1 METLRWVLASQS
13 PRRQQLMRLF
23 GRPFEVHP
31 AQIEEHLPEYSARP
45 DLLGKRL
52 AKAKAEAVAPCYAD
66 ALIIA
71 ADTLVVIDRR
81 VLGKP
86 ADESEAL
93 EMLRLLSGRTH
104 TVITALCLMLRRG
117 GRTVQTVQD
126 APRSRVTFRPL
137 NDAWLRW
144 YIATGEPFD
153 KAGAYG
159 IQEYGALLIDKV
171 QGCYFNVV
179 GLPLATLTQRLEE
192 LGVWRP
198 THESDGTEVAVVSS
212 GARCCAEEKP

>member
-1 METLRWVLASQS
+1 MESLRWVLASGS
-13 PRRQQLMRLF
+13 PRRQSLMRLF
-23 GRPFEVHP
+23 GKPFEVHP
-31 AQIEEHLPEYSARP
+31 AQIEEHLPPRVPRP
-45 DLLGKRL
+45 ALLGRQL
-52 AKAKAEAVAPCYAD
+52 ARAKAEAVALYYTN

-71 ADTLVVIDRR
+71 ADTLVVIDGR

-86 ADESEAL
+86 ADAREAH

-104 TVITALCLMLRRG
+104 TVITALCLLLRRE
-117 GRTVQTVQD
+117 GRTVRLVQD

-137 NDAWLRW
+137 SDAWIRW

-159 IQEYGALLIDKV
+159 IQEYGALLIEKV

-179 GLPLATLTQRLEE
+179 GLPLATLAQRLEE
-192 LGVWRP
+192 LGLWSP
-198 THESDGTEVAVVSS
+198 TDATAQV
-212 GARCCAEEKP
+212 K

>member
-13 PRRQQLMRLF
+13 PRRQSLMRLF

-31 AQIEEHLPEYSARP
+31 AQIEEHLPECTARP
-45 DLLGKRL
+45 ALLGKRL
-52 AKAKAEAVAPCYAD
+52 ARAKAEAVAPCYDD

-86 ADESEAL
+86 ADEREAF
-93 EMLRLLSGRTH
+93 EMLRMLSGRTH
-104 TVITALCLMLRRG
+104 VVITALCLLLRRG
-117 GRTVQTVQD
+117 GRTLTMTLD

-137 NDAWLRW
+137 SDEWIRW
-144 YIATGEPFD
+144 YISTGEPFD

-159 IQEYGALLIDKV
+159 IQEYGALLIEKV

-179 GLPLATLTQRLEE
+179 GLPLGTLARRLEQ
-192 LGVWRP
+192 LGLWRP
-198 THESDGTEVAVVSS
+198 EPRLQRALSM
-212 GARCCAEEKP
+212 PQ

>member
-13 PRRQQLMRLF
+13 PRRQSLLRLF
-23 GRPFEVHP
+23 GEPFEVHP
-31 AQIEEHLPEYSARP
+31 AQVEEHLPEYSARP
-45 DLLGKRL
+45 ALLGKRL
-52 AKAKAEAVAPCYAD
+52 ARAKAEAVAPCYDD

-71 ADTLVVIDRR
+71 ADTLVVIDGR

-86 ADESEAL
+86 ADTQEAL

-104 TVITALCLMLRRG
+104 TVITALCLLKRQRK
-117 GRTVQTVQD
+117 RTVQTVQD

-137 NDAWLRW
+137 SDDWIRW

-159 IQEYGALLIDKV
+159 IQEYGALLIEKV

-179 GLPLATLTQRLEE
+179 GLPLATLAKRLEE
-192 LGVWRP
+192 LGVWAPRKLEGDVNYNL
-198 THESDGTEVAVVSS
+198 TS
-212 GARCCAEEKP
+212 AR

>member
-1 METLRWVLASQS
+1 MESLCWVLASQS
-13 PRRQQLMRLF
+13 PRRQSLLRLF
-23 GRPFEVHP
+23 GKPFEVHP

-45 DLLGKRL
+45 ALLGKRL
-52 AKAKAEAVAPCYAD
+52 ARAKAEAVAPCYDD

-86 ADESEAL
+86 ADAQEAF
-93 EMLRLLSGRTH
+93 EMLRLLAGRTH
-104 TVITALCLMLRRG
+104 TVITALCLLARQG
-117 GRTVQTVQD
+117 GATTHLVLD
-126 APRSRVTFRPL
+126 APRTRVTFRPL
-137 NDAWLRW
+137 SDECIRW
-144 YIATGEPFD
+144 YIGTGEPFD

-179 GLPLATLTQRLEE
+179 GLPLATLAKRLEE
-192 LGVWRP
+192 LGTWTP
-198 THESDGTEVAVVSS
+198 Q
-212 GARCCAEEKP
+212 K

>member
-13 PRRQQLMRLF
+13 PRRQSLLRLF
-23 GRPFEVHP
+23 GKPFEIRP

-45 DLLGKRL
+45 ALLGKRL

-71 ADTLVVIDRR
+71 ADTLVVIDGR

-86 ADESEAL
+86 VDEREAF
-93 EMLRLLSGRTH
+93 EMLRMLSGRTH
-104 TVITALCLMLRRG
+104 TVITALCLLLRQG

-126 APRSRVTFRPL
+126 APRSCVTFRPL
-137 NDAWLRW
+137 SDEWIRW

-159 IQEYGALLIDKV
+159 IQEYGALLIEKV

-179 GLPLATLTQRLEE
+179 GLPLATLAKRLEE
-192 LGVWRP
+192 LGVWMPMR
-198 THESDGTEVAVVSS
+198 
-212 GARCCAEEKP
+212 

>member
-1 METLRWVLASQS
+1 MEPLRWVLASGS
-13 PRRQQLMRLF
+13 PRRQSLMRLF
-23 GRPFEVHP
+23 GKPFEVHP
-31 AQIEEHLPEYSARP
+31 AQIEEHLPPRVSRP
-45 DLLGKRL
+45 ALLGRRL
-52 AKAKAEAVAPCYAD
+52 ARAKAEAVAPHYTD

-71 ADTLVVIDRR
+71 ADTLVVIDGQ

-86 ADESEAL
+86 ADAREAH

-104 TVITALCLMLRRG
+104 TVITALCLLLRRE
-117 GRTVQTVQD
+117 GRTVRLVQD

-137 NDAWLRW
+137 SDDWIRW

-159 IQEYGALLIDKV
+159 IQEYGALLIEKV

-179 GLPLATLTQRLEE
+179 GLPLATLAQRLEE
-192 LGVWRP
+192 LGLWSP
-198 THESDGTEVAVVSS
+198 TDATAQV
-212 GARCCAEEKP
+212 K

>member
-1 METLRWVLASQS
+1 MREVRWVLASQS
-13 PRRQQLMRLF
+13 PRRQALMRLF

-31 AQIEEHLPEYSARP
+31 AHIEEHLPEHTRHPAA
-45 DLLGKRL
+45 LGKRL
-52 AKAKAEAVAPCYAD
+52 ARAKAEVVAPHYDD

-71 ADTLVVIDRR
+71 ADTLVVIDGR

-86 ADESEAL
+86 ADAHAAY

-104 TVITALCLMLRRG
+104 TVITALCLLLRQE
-117 GRTVQTVQD
+117 GRTVSLTLD

-137 NDAWLRW
+137 SEEWIRW

-159 IQEYGALLIDKV
+159 IQEYGALLIERV

-179 GLPLATLTQRLEE
+179 GLPLATLAMRLEQ
-192 LGVWRP
+192 LRLWSPR
-198 THESDGTEVAVVSS
+198 TA
-212 GARCCAEEKP
+212 AAERK

>member
-13 PRRQQLMRLF
+13 PRRRALMRLF

-31 AQIEEHLPEYSARP
+31 AQIEEPLPAFSARP
-45 DLLGKRL
+45 ALLGKRL
-52 AKAKAEAVAPCYAD
+52 AKAKAEAVALHYAD

-71 ADTLVVIDRR
+71 ADTLVIIDGR

-86 ADESEAL
+86 ADEREAF
-93 EMLRLLSGRTH
+93 EMLRMLSGRTH
-104 TVITALCLMLRRG
+104 TVITALCLLLRQNGHTTRI
-117 GRTVQTVQD
+117 VQD

-137 NDAWLRW
+137 SDEWIRW

-153 KAGAYG
+153 KAGGYG
-159 IQEYGALLIDKV
+159 IQEYGALLIEKV

-179 GLPLATLTQRLEE
+179 GLPLATLAKHLEA
-192 LGVWRP
+192 LGVWQPDSRYNP
-198 THESDGTEVAVVSS
+198 V
-212 GARCCAEEKP
+212 